1 MTAPLSSV
9 PPFLP
14 GVAAGPRETDDGG
27 DHHGKDRAMGARTV
41 AERHRWAVEQLG
53 LRPASRVLEFG
64 CGGGAAAQLVLGR
77 LSGGSVLAIDRSAT
91 AVARAADRNRTAVDA
106 GVLTVRR
113 VALADLD
120 APAGSFDV
128 AFGVDVNVFWTTSA
142 EPELSVLRQVLVPG
156 GTLLVAYGPGPR
168 PDRRAA
174 LLERVRRAVAAHG
187 FADAAVLEEDR
198 DGGVRARAGAPRGGA
213 AAGGAKPAAM

>member
-1 MTAPLSSV
+1 
-9 PPFLP
+9 
-14 GVAAGPRETDDGG
+14 
-27 DHHGKDRAMGARTV
+27 MGARIV

-53 LRPASRVLEFG
+53 LHPASRVLEFG
-64 CGGGAAAQLVLGR
+64 CGGGVAAQLVLGR
-77 LSGGSVLAIDRSAT
+77 LSGGSMLAIDRSAT
-91 AVARAADRNRTAVDA
+91 AVARAVDRNRMAVDA

-120 APAGSFDV
+120 APAESFDV
-128 AFGVDVNVFWTTSA
+128 AFGVDVNLFWTTSA

-174 LLERVRRAVAAHG
+174 LLEPVRGAVAAHG
-187 FADAAVLEEDR
+187 FADAVVLEEDR
-198 DGGVRARAGAPRGGA
+198 GGGVRARAGAPRRAA